1 MTTTSS
7 PSVYSPI
14 FLIARENIVRSLR
27 DKGKRLITD
36 PEKKYEDLEA
46 FFKENTN
53 YLNILLRADICEQ
66 KTGKCFLA
74 KVKLI
79 KWVIDESIEDDHVGI
94 DQWTEILEILAMQV
108 GRLTLER
115 YNTSDKYAYN
125 MNEEAKA
132 HNKKWGE
139 ITDQEDKDGE
149 DQKRQRWLH
158 STWHHFKWYDQTCK
172 CYQCLEF
179 VKRNPLQLGWR
190 IGV

>member
-7 PSVYSPI
+7 PS
-14 FLIARENIVRSLR
+14 
-27 DKGKRLITD
+27 
-36 PEKKYEDLEA
+36 
-46 FFKENTN
+46 
-53 YLNILLRADICEQ
+53 
-66 KTGKCFLA
+66 
-74 KVKLI
+74 
-79 KWVIDESIEDDHVGI
+79 WVIDESIEDDHVGI

-158 STWHHFKWYDQTCK
+158 STWHHFK
-172 CYQCLEF
+172 CLVGESEYETSER
-179 VKRNPLQLGWR
+179 V
-190 IGV
+190 